1 MQTNAA
7 ESVPSLPCRVDC
19 LYLVRDEAPMN
30 IQLPA
35 HMDKPSFLAWLQG
48 REGRYELV
56 DGRVVMMVN
65 ATRAHGMIVSN
76 LVVLLRNQLDPNI
89 WAVIADFG
97 LDAGSKTLRFPD
109 VVVDRA
115 GGKPTDHTAIA
126 PSLLIEVLSPSTAR
140 FDLGDKASEFLR
152 VPTLAA
158 YVVLAQ
164 DERKAWVWI
173 RDGAN
178 FPSGPGV
185 IDDGNAV
192 IHIDALKLA
201 LPFGAIYA
209 GIDLD

>member
-1 MQTNAA
+1 
-7 ESVPSLPCRVDC
+7 
-19 LYLVRDEAPMN
+19 MN

-35 HMDKPSFLAWLQG
+35 HMDKPSFLVWLQG
-48 REGRYELV
+48 REGCYELV

-76 LVVLLRNQLDPNI
+76 LVVLLRTQLDPKI
-89 WAVIADFG
+89 WTVIADFG
-97 LDAGSKTLRFPD
+97 LDAGPKTLRFLD
-109 VVVDRA
+109 VVVDRT
-115 GGKPTDHTAIA
+115 GGKPTDQTAIA

-173 RDGAN
+173 RDGKN
-178 FPSGPGV
+178 FPSGPDV
-185 IDDGNAV
+185 IDDGSAV
-192 IHIDALKLA
+192 IAIAALKVA
-201 LPFGAIYA
+201 LPFSAIYV
-209 GIDLD
+209 GIDMD

>member
-1 MQTNAA
+1 M
-7 ESVPSLPCRVDC
+7 S
-19 LYLVRDEAPMN
+19 DEAPMN

-76 LVVLLRNQLDPNI
+76 LVVLLRNQLDPTA
-89 WAVIADFG
+89 WTVIADFG
-97 LDAGSKTLRFPD
+97 LDAGPKTLRFPD
-109 VVVDRA
+109 VMVDCAA
-115 GGKPTDHTAIA
+115 GSAKDYTAIA

-173 RDGAN
+173 RDGEN
-178 FPSGPGV
+178 FSPGPRV
-185 IDDGNAV
+185 MDDKNSIV
-192 IHIDALKLA
+192 QINALKVA
-201 LPFGAIYA
+201 LPFSGIYA
-209 GIDLD
+209 GVEIE

>member
-1 MQTNAA
+1 
-7 ESVPSLPCRVDC
+7 
-19 LYLVRDEAPMN
+19 MN

-48 REGRYELV
+48 REGRFELV

-76 LVVLLRNQLDPNI
+76 LVVLLRNQLDPKT
-89 WAVIADFG
+89 WTVIADFG
-97 LDAGSKTLRFPD
+97 LDAGPKTLRFPD
-109 VVVDRA
+109 VMVDHA
-115 GGKPTDHTAIA
+115 GGSAKDYTATA

-173 RDGAN
+173 RDGEN
-178 FPSGPGV
+178 FPSGPRV
-185 IDDGNAV
+185 IDDKNS
-192 IHIDALKLA
+192 IIQINALKVA
-201 LPFGAIYA
+201 LPFSGVYA
-209 GIDLD
+209 GVEME

>member
-1 MQTNAA
+1 
-7 ESVPSLPCRVDC
+7 
-19 LYLVRDEAPMN
+19 MN
-30 IQLPA
+30 VQLPV

-76 LVVLLRNQLDPNI
+76 LLVLLCNQLDPKI
-89 WAVIADFG
+89 WTVIADFG
-97 LDAGSKTLRFPD
+97 LDAGPKTLRFPD
-109 VVVDRA
+109 LVVDRA
-115 GGKPTDHTAIA
+115 GGSATDYTATA

-164 DERKAWVWI
+164 DEKKAWVWI
-173 RDGAN
+173 REGES
-178 FPSGPGV
+178 FPSGPRV

-192 IHIDALKLA
+192 IQINALKLA
-201 LPFGAIYA
+201 LSFSEVYA
-209 GIDLD
+209 GIEMD